1 MTCHC
6 RYAASVGLAGEAFC
20 GYAHNLSHL
29 ARRGGACLGY
39 DGAQGFGEVIVAE
52 LARQVSLDNLG
63 FGDFAVAQFGAV
75 LLVVDLSGLAALL
88 GHLGQY
94 FNGLLVREVAV
105 ASLGRSGF
113 EKFFLDTA
121 EGFEAHFVA
130 GEHGLLYLG

>member
-1 MTCHC
+1 M
-6 RYAASVGLAGEAFC
+6 
-20 GYAHNLSHL
+20 
-29 ARRGGACLGY
+29 
-39 DGAQGFGEVIVAE
+39 
-52 LARQVSLDNLG
+52 ARQVSLDNLG

-94 FNGLLVREVAV
+94 FNGLFVREVSV
-105 ASLGRSGF
+105 ASLGRFGF

-121 EGFEAHFVA
+121 EGFETHLIA